1 MNLSTVVSAK
11 QSTKSR
17 RFAAGFLLVTHLAGV
32 IGLTWPIT
40 RPYFQWA
47 TPINLVVS
55 AILLL
60 IFHPHWNRAFAYFL
74 GFTFLLGVGI
84 EIIGVQ
90 SEVIF
95 GAYQYGDTLGF
106 KVMEVPMVI
115 GINWFIL
122 SYCTGIICSKLS
134 IPPLAK
140 SLSAA
145 LMMVSLDYFI
155 EPVAI
160 FFDFWHWQDETVPLR
175 NYLGWL
181 AVAWVIQLFFVYLP
195 FTKKNPLAVYLLTA
209 QAIFFLIL
217 SSIV

>member
-1 MNLSTVVSAK
+1 MNLSVVTQTK
-11 QSTKSR
+11 QLTKTWQ
-17 RFAAGFLLVTHLAGV
+17 FTAGFLLVTHLAGI
-32 IGLTWPIT
+32 IGLAWPLT

-60 IFHPHWNRAFAYFL
+60 LYHRHWNRAFIFFL
-74 GFTFLLGVGI
+74 VFTFSLGLGI
-84 EIIGVQ
+84 EIIGVH

-106 KVMEVPMVI
+106 KIMEVPLVI

-122 SYCTGIICSKLS
+122 SYCIGIICSSLS
-134 IPPLAK
+134 FSPLVK
-140 SLSAA
+140 SLLAA
-145 LMMVSLDYFI
+145 VMMVALDFFI

-160 FFDFWHWQDETVPLR
+160 FFDFWYWENETVPLR

-181 AVAWVIQLFFVYLP
+181 AVAWVIQLFYVYLP
-195 FTKKNPLAVYLLTA
+195 FSKKNPVAIYLFTA
-209 QAIFFLIL
+209 QVVFFLIL